1 MPVGVTRHNSPPG
14 AVRRQ
19 ACANH
24 DPKVSSPSSP
34 LSVWLALPHP
44 PAGVTDAISASPLL
58 AISPCNPLSRR
69 PHPQDGGQLRH
80 PHVSQPSQVSER
92 THILCGNGPL
102 LAATTQS
109 SVQ

>member
-34 LSVWLALPHP
+34 LRVWLALTHT

-58 AISPCNPLSRR
+58 AISPCNPLIPR
-69 PHPQDGGQLRH
+69 PHPEDGGQLRR
-80 PHVSQPSQVSER
+80 PHAPQRSQVSER
-92 THILCGNGPL
+92 TQILCGNGPL
-102 LAATTQS
+102 LAATTHS